1 MDNCPWSANA
11 LEMEPGNRRLMSGYQ
26 GLSDRRR
33 FVRRKEDLVF
43 SLSNGFVWV
52 SWPGTSACVKLG
64 THEAVSDVMRNFL
77 ATNEIAK
84 RLEDPRAGEN

>member
-1 MDNCPWSANA
+1 MS
-11 LEMEPGNRRLMSGYQ
+11 EPQ
-26 GLSDRRR
+26 FVSDRRR
-33 FVRRKEDLVF
+33 FVRRQEDLVF
-43 SLSNGFVWV
+43 SLSNGFVWA

-84 RLEDPRAGEN
+84 RLEDPGTSEH